1 MKQICVMVT
10 ISGPVSVTVL
20 SARGGDIMMYLFGD
34 HHFSLNNTCNCEGYP
49 NCHNI
54 SDFITHFLDEK
65 KLSRYKTESDVFMEV
80 PFGKGVSKAVSPPST
95 RTSTRFTR
103 QAGVLGILFDRFK
116 DDLYSI
122 KKPSRGRIHFAD
134 VRSEPSRSGL
144 PTYSAEF
151 IRQAPT
157 LELVKTFL
165 LNIMFGDNTKY
176 PTKVNKQFHKLKNV
190 YKDCLRSY
198 LVERLDALLEYM
210 RIKLQ
215 YNHQV
220 QTNPKVSWF
229 SRIYLLG
236 VRVLVMDA
244 YLLARM
250 IYYTFQN
257 PKPIDNR
264 RIILYSGSAHTAAV
278 VTFMM
283 YYMPSSLE
291 IRNVYNEKSR
301 AVRSKVHDDKLNN
314 TERTLRCININMD
327 KRLDPLLHKILG

>member
-1 MKQICVMVT
+1 
-10 ISGPVSVTVL
+10 
-20 SARGGDIMMYLFGD
+20 
-34 HHFSLNNTCNCEGYP
+34 
-49 NCHNI
+49 
-54 SDFITHFLDEK
+54 
-65 KLSRYKTESDVFMEV
+65 MEV
-80 PFGKGVSKAVSPPST
+80 PFGRGVSKAVSPPST

-116 DDLYSI
+116 DDLYAI

-144 PTYSAEF
+144 PTHSADF

-157 LELVKTFL
+157 LAHVKAFL

-198 LVERLDALLEYM
+198 LNERLESLLEYM

-220 QTNPKVSWF
+220 QTNSNVSWF

-250 IYYTFQN
+250 IYYTFQ
-257 PKPIDNR
+257 KPLSSKPDNQ
-264 RIILYSGSAHTAAV
+264 RIVLYSGSAHTAAV
-278 VTFMM
+278 VTFML

-301 AVRSKVHDDKLNN
+301 AIRSKVNHDDDDKLNN

>member
-1 MKQICVMVT
+1 MVT

-20 SARGGDIMMYLFGD
+20 SARDGDIMMYLFGD
-34 HHFSLNNTCNCEGYP
+34 HHFSLNNTCNCEGYA
-49 NCHNI
+49 NCYNI
-54 SDFITHFLDEK
+54 SDFIMHFLNEK
-65 KLSRYKTESDVFMEV
+65 NLSRYKTDSDVFLEV
-80 PFGKGVSKAVSPPST
+80 PFGRGVSKAVSPPST
-95 RTSTRFTR
+95 RTSTRFT
-103 QAGVLGILFDRFK
+103 QKAGVLGILFDRFK
-116 DDLYSI
+116 DDLYAI

-134 VRSEPSRSGL
+134 VRSEPYRSGL
-144 PTYSAEF
+144 PTHSAEF

-157 LELVKTFL
+157 LAHVKSFL

-176 PTKVNKQFHKLKNV
+176 PIKVNKQFHKLNSV

-198 LVERLDALLEYM
+198 LYERLDALLEYM

-220 QTNPKVSWF
+220 KTNSNVSWF

-257 PKPIDNR
+257 PNPSKSVNQR
-264 RIILYSGSAHTAAV
+264 TILYSGSAHTAAV
-278 VTFMM
+278 VTFML
-283 YYMPSSLE
+283 YYMPSSLV

-301 AVRSKVHDDKLNN
+301 AIRSKVNDDKLNN